1 MNKNILASTLIDTNQ
16 SLQKKGVNQMPRLT
30 EEQKAVISNEFGINI
45 GADATAR
52 ENGLVVKYLVDKAL
66 QQR

>member
-1 MNKNILASTLIDTNQ
+1 MYFKKKD
-16 SLQKKGVNQMPRLT
+16 LQKKEVNQMSKLT
-30 EEQKAVISNEFGINI
+30 EEQKAEVSGALGINI

-66 QQR
+66 QKG

>member
-1 MNKNILASTLIDTNQ
+1 MS
-16 SLQKKGVNQMPRLT
+16 RLT
-30 EEQKAVISNEFGINI
+30 EEQKAVISTELGINI

-52 ENGLVVKYLVDKAL
+52 ENGLVAKYLVDKAL

>member
-1 MNKNILASTLIDTNQ
+1 MSK
-16 SLQKKGVNQMPRLT
+16 LT
-30 EEQKAVISNEFGINI
+30 EEQKAEVSGALGINI

-66 QQR
+66 QKG